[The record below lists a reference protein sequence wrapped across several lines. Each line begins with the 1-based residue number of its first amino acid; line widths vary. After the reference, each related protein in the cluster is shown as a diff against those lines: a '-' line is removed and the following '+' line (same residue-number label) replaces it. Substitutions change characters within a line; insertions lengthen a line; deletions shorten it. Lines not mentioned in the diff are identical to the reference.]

1 MSSVITF
8 CELHGLTRMLNL
20 LRHSA
25 PLTTTQEVF
34 AIELLE
40 EQWANVPDKM
50 AALVEIKKAVHPV
63 EKARQFRATLLAQD
77 AELSTLRQSILE
89 LQQMHQGTARKSART
104 EGEDNTQLLQ
114 DAQVPD
120 SGDESQPDEAGKQ
133 FDLLKR
139 R

>member
-8 CELHGLTRMLNL
+8 CERHGLTRMLNL
-20 LRHSA
+20 LRHST

-40 EQWANVPDKM
+40 EQLANVPDKM
-50 AALVEIKKAVHPV
+50 AALGEIKKAVHPV

-77 AELSTLRQSILE
+77 AELSTLRQSIQE
-89 LQQMHQGTARKSART
+89 MIQGTARKSART
-104 EGEDNTQLLQ
+104 EGVDNTQILQ

-133 FDLLKR
+133 FDLLKKP
-139 R
+139 

>member
-40 EQWANVPDKM
+40 EQWANVPEKM
-50 AALVEIKKAVHPV
+50 AALGEIKKAVHPV
-63 EKARQFRATLLAQD
+63 EKARQFRATLLAQE
-77 AELSTLRQSILE
+77 AELSILRQSIQEML
-89 LQQMHQGTARKSART
+89 QGTARKSART
-104 EGEDNTQLLQ
+104 EGGDNTQILN

-120 SGDESQPDEAGKQ
+120 SEEESQPDQAGNQ
-133 FDLLKR
+133 VDLLKLH
-139 R
+139 

>member
-40 EQWANVPDKM
+40 EQWANVPEKM
-50 AALVEIKKAVHPV
+50 AALGEIKKAVHPV
-63 EKARQFRATLLAQD
+63 EKARQFRATLLAQE
-77 AELSTLRQSILE
+77 AELSILRQSIQEML
-89 LQQMHQGTARKSART
+89 QGTARKSART
-104 EGEDNTQLLQ
+104 EGGDNTQILH

-120 SGDESQPDEAGKQ
+120 SEEESQPDQAGNQ
-133 FDLLKR
+133 VDLLKLH
-139 R
+139 